1 MMPINKEGHDYNI
14 AAQATYENEMYL
26 LSKAQEYGEFCV
38 MCDRKRMKLITFED
52 YLKLCKDKT

>member
-1 MMPINKEGHDYNI
+1 MIPNNKESHDYNI
-14 AAQATYENEMYL
+14 MAQATYNNEMYL

-38 MCDRKRMKLITFED
+38 MCDRKGMKLITFED